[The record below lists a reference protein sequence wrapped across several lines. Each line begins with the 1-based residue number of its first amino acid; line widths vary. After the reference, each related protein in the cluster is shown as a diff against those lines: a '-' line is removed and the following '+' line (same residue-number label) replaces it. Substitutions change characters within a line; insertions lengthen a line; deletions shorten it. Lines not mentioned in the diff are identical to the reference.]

1 MHTKLNIYKIYV
13 NLGVNMKKILIIATV
28 ILALI
33 VTGCLDGENGENGEE
48 LEPAPDFTL
57 TSIDGDTFSLS
68 DFLGKVV
75 VLDFMFVNCSGCI
88 TEMEH
93 LKDVFSNYDSNKVVI
108 ITIDILET
116 DTEDELR
123 WFGDEYGDDW
133 IYAIDL
139 DDSVQNDYSIT
150 AVPVLMIVDKEGDIA
165 YEHLGVSNYDTL
177 SAKID
182 ELL

>member
-1 MHTKLNIYKIYV
+1 
-13 NLGVNMKKILIIATV
+13 MKKILIMATV

-33 VTGCLDGENGENGEE
+33 VSGCIGGENGEDGEE

-68 DFLGKVV
+68 DYLGKVV
-75 VLDFMFVNCSGCI
+75 VLDFMYVNCSGCI

-133 IYAIDL
+133 IYTIDL
-139 DDSVQNDYSIT
+139 DNSVQNDYSIT
-150 AVPVLMIVDKEGDIA
+150 AVPVLVIVDKEGDMA